1 MFKNIIFF
9 KYLLKENLFSFLII
23 FIFSCSLF
31 FLIDLIEL
39 IRRGSSKNIEF
50 GILFKLAILHLPS
63 LFPIILPT
71 VFLLSSMNTYMKLNK
86 YNELSVMRASGFSI
100 WMLIFP
106 ALINSAIVSVIYLA
120 FFNPIFSYMNIKFK
134 TNESNF
140 FQGNSGLYSLSSTG
154 LWLKENDENFEYV
167 INAKNYSSE
176 NKILKNVIIF
186 KFDKK
191 NSNLVERIDAD
202 LIDMKNEDK
211 WLLKKAIRLKINETP
226 VEFANF
232 ELDIS
237 LGVEKIEQNFR
248 PPETISIWNLGE
260 YIKNIES
267 SGFSVRKLVI
277 YKNYMFSYP
286 LVLMSMVLLGCILS
300 IRKERIKKNILKIL
314 LGIIIGV
321 LYHFFSDLIR
331 TLGNSGNLN
340 IFFSVWSLPI
350 IFNLLLVST
359 LIHYEDG

>member
-1 MFKNIIFF
+1 MFSNIIFF
-9 KYLLKENLFSFLII
+9 KYLFKENLFSFLVI

-39 IRRGSSKNIEF
+39 IRRGSSKNIEL
-50 GILFKLAILHLPS
+50 GILLKLAVLHLPS

-106 ALINSAIVSVIYLA
+106 AIINAMAISLIYLA

-176 NKILKNVIIF
+176 NRILKNVIIF
-186 KFDKK
+186 KFKK
-191 NSNLVERIDAD
+191 ENSNLVERIDVD
-202 LIDMKNEDK
+202 LIDMKNDNK
-211 WLLKKAIRLKINETP
+211 WLLKNGVKLKINQIP
-226 VEFANF
+226 SEFENI

-286 LVLMSMVLLGCILS
+286 LILMSMVLLGCILS

-321 LYHFFSDLIR
+321 FYHFISDLIR

-340 IFFSVWSLPI
+340 IFFSVWSLPV
-350 IFNLLLVST
+350 IFNLLLIST
-359 LIHYEDG
+359 LIHFEDG